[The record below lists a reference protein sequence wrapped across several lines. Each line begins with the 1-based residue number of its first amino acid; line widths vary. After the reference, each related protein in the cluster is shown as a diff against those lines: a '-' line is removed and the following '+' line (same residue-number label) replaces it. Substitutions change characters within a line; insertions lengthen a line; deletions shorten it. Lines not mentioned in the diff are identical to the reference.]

1 MARSGLFGV
10 LLASATLLVGPS
22 HAGLHDEAAPLR
34 VLFIGNSFTKSND
47 LPATVAA
54 LTTASGRELQ
64 YRTVAYSGFTLEDHW
79 NLGTSR
85 TALASREWDVVVMQD
100 VPSSLPEDQAHLRT
114 SLSRFAELARA
125 TDTRAALLTVWPALE
140 RRSSLPDVIASQRTA
155 AQAAGANLIPAAEAV
170 QAAWRCG
177 LHMSLYSRDLV
188 HRTILAPTRLPS
200 SPTERFTARPSVCVA
215 STRWVRVRERLGSCK
230 PRLQERWAAGF
241 LRAAAAVD
249 AGALDAACLGRTF
262 FATADW
268 LRIPKRR
275 HFSRSPPPRARS
287 TPRGRLR
294 RSLA

>member
-22 HAGLHDEAAPLR
+22 HASLHDEAAPLR

-47 LPATVAA
+47 LSATVAA

-188 HRTILAPTRLPS
+188 HPNHLGTYEAALVAYGALYGAPVRLRRLYPVGE
-200 SPTERFTARPSVCVA
+200 SPRTARI
-215 STRWVRVRERLGSCK
+215 
-230 PRLQERWAAGF
+230 LQ
-241 LRAAAAVD
+241 AAAAR
-249 AGALDAACLGRTF
+249 ALGRR
-262 FATADW
+262 
-268 LRIPKRR
+268 LPPG
-275 HFSRSPPPRARS
+275 SRC
-287 TPRGRLR
+287 G
-294 RSLA
+294 